1 MSVIYMAAEEEYKT
15 PDRPCVK
22 CQRGNEVKPKR
33 APSRPASPLLLLLCR
48 CSSIQQKQPGAFP
61 AVSQSCSPAAHFT
74 ILPPLS
80 ILFLPAFLSPR
91 PGGDNACRGG
101 KKKKKR
107 RQGKRS
113 QTWRRGPDAAAS
125 GDGRDGLLSGCSRS
139 SLSSFG
145 ESERVSVCSG
155 I

>member
-22 CQRGNEVKPKR
+22 CQRGNEVKPER
-33 APSRPASPLLLLLCR
+33 APSQAASPLLLLLCR

-61 AVSQSCSPAAHFT
+61 VSRSCSPAAHFT

-80 ILFLPAFLSPR
+80 ILFLPALLSPR
-91 PGGDNACRGG
+91 RGGDNARR
-101 KKKKKR
+101 KRERKKKKR